1 MRLLLAGELAEHAV
15 SEGDLWRMCQT
26 KDEPIRD
33 WVKLAVN
40 RARATGAPA
49 VFWLDPNRAH
59 DVALTS
65 KVRLYLADHD
75 VADADVSIKSPVD
88 AIDFSKKVLYLA
100 WHPTQPTIAVAGLNN
115 LYIYS
120 QH

>member
-1 MRLLLAGELAEHAV
+1 
-15 SEGDLWRMCQT
+15 MCKRKAYKNFNCRRPSPQG
-26 KDEPIRD
+26 RY
-33 WVKLAVN
+33 
-40 RARATGAPA
+40 GQS
-49 VFWLDPNRAH
+49 
-59 DVALTS
+59 DVAIDIS
-65 KVRLYLADHD
+65 KQAPRKVTGKGRRAPTKEELN
-75 VADADVSIKSPVD
+75 VD

>member
-1 MRLLLAGELAEHAV
+1 VAIDISKQAPRKVTGKGRRAPTKEEL
-15 SEGDLWRMCQT
+15 
-26 KDEPIRD
+26 
-33 WVKLAVN
+33 N
-40 RARATGAPA
+40 
-49 VFWLDPNRAH
+49 
-59 DVALTS
+59 
-65 KVRLYLADHD
+65 
-75 VADADVSIKSPVD
+75 VD